1 VSTEPRKRGRQAEAE
16 RNSVRILEA
25 AREVFIANPAAPISE
40 VASRAGVGIAALY
53 HRYPSK
59 NALLAQ
65 LCIDGQDIYIELVE
79 KALASTDDPWTT
91 YVQWLRDMVA
101 ADTHALTVHLAGH
114 FTPDERH
121 AARTEQMMTGTIELF
136 ERVQETGIL
145 RPGLTILDV
154 AFLLELLAKTRLGDI
169 ARTAEL
175 RQRQLAIIIDG
186 LSARGAA
193 ELPGAPPSW
202 QEQASRWMPGNE
214 AISAG
219 RGGIGSTTR

>member
-16 RNSVRILEA
+16 RNNVRILEA
-25 AREVFIANPAAPISE
+25 AREVFIANPTAPISE

-65 LCIDGQDIYIELVE
+65 LCLDGQDVYIELVE
-79 KALASTDDPWTT
+79 KALASPDDPWTA
-91 YVQWLRDMVA
+91 YVQWLRDIVA

-114 FTPDERH
+114 FIPDERH
-121 AARTEQMMTGTIELF
+121 VVRTEQMIMGTVALF
-136 ERVQETGIL
+136 ERVQQTGVL
-145 RPGLTILDV
+145 RRGLTFLDV
-154 AFLLELLAKTRLGDI
+154 AFLLELLAKTKLGDA

-193 ELPGAPPSW
+193 ELPGTPPSW
-202 QEQASRWMPGNE
+202 QEQVSRWTPGSNRP
-214 AISAG
+214 SLRAG
-219 RGGIGSTTR
+219 VE